1 MKLTVQS
8 SEYKFI
14 IALYI
19 LDIYLFKTTPL
30 FWKTILFIKEQYEIV
45 LSSEWIRLKLISVL
59 GINSNFTKYIFKFQI
74 VFQIK
79 HVRKSSFM

>member
-59 GINSNFTKYIFKFQI
+59 GINSNFTKYISNFK
-74 VFQIK
+74 
-79 HVRKSSFM
+79 